1 MPETMEKTA
10 NLDMVVRYRGR
21 GAQVWIYFGKFLRM
35 FFYQNDW
42 KVLPMAALIAG
53 LVGMV
58 MKWSLFQTMEGT
70 LMGAFALVMVCI
82 WNGCFNSIQVICRER
97 DVIKREHRSGMHISS
112 YIVAHMMYQA
122 ILCLLQ
128 TGITLY
134 VTRMIGLRYDL
145 CHAVFSRW
153 FMCEFG
159 FSMFLIT
166 FAADMMALWISTLA
180 RSTTTAMTIM
190 PFVLIF
196 QLVFSGGMLTL
207 PEWTAPLKNLTIS
220 SPGLNVIAAQGD
232 YNKRPLVAIWNRV
245 QSMGNVEIG
254 GEITMGQVLD
264 YLDEDTALARQIR
277 EEEISGTFT
286 VGQVLDFLAD
296 DSNPMAQELRGIELG
311 GTLTVDELLDMLLD
325 GVEAAEQD
333 GAALNTK
340 QIGTLIKNAPALR
353 TLRAQRLDIELTLGE
368 LIDMASANGSLE
380 AYRGNKLNF
389 KYTVGQL
396 KDLLEASGDLEAL
409 RARSFPV
416 KMTIAELQSRIGVE
430 AVRSL
435 LQDKAAEGSV
445 SPDYAYTR
453 QNVALYWL
461 RLLLFILGFA
471 ALATGTLEFID
482 KDKR

>member
-1 MPETMEKTA
+1 
-10 NLDMVVRYRGR
+10 
-21 GAQVWIYFGKFLRM
+21 
-35 FFYQNDW
+35 
-42 KVLPMAALIAG
+42 
-53 LVGMV
+53 
-58 MKWSLFQTMEGT
+58 
-70 LMGAFALVMVCI
+70 MGSFALVMVCI

-220 SPGLNVIAAQGD
+220 SSGLNVIAAQGD

-353 TLRAQRLDIELTLGE
+353 SLRAQRLDIELTLGE
-368 LIDMASANGSLE
+368 LIDMASADGSLE

>member
-1 MPETMEKTA
+1 MAEVNENKP
-10 NLDMVVRYRGR
+10 VRRRRIRHTDRGN
-21 GAQVWIYFGKFLRM
+21 QVFIYLGKQFR
-35 FFYQNDW
+35 FFINESDW
-42 KVLPMAALIAG
+42 KVLPMAAVIAA

-58 MKWSLFQTMEGT
+58 INKNFCVNMEGC
-70 LMGAFALVMVCI
+70 LFGGFALTCVAI
-82 WNGCFNSIQVICRER
+82 WNGCFNSIQAVCRER
-97 DVIKREHRSGMHISS
+97 AIIKREHRSGMHISS
-112 YIVAHMMYQA
+112 YVTAHMIYQFL
-122 ILCLLQ
+122 LCMAQ
-128 TGITLY
+128 TGLTMYVLLVMGVQFPEKGVITPW
-134 VTRMIGLRYDL
+134 MIVDMGLSLLLISYASDML
-145 CHAVFSRW
+145 SLLISSISR
-153 FMCEFG
+153 
-159 FSMFLIT
+159 
-166 FAADMMALWISTLA
+166 
-180 RSTTTAMTIM
+180 TTTGAMTIM

-368 LIDMASANGSLE
+368 LIDMASADGSLE

-445 SPDYAYTR
+445 NPAYANTR
-453 QNVALYWL
+453 ENIALYWV
-461 RLLLFILGFA
+461 RLLLFVLIFA
-471 ALATGTLEFID
+471 AFATVTLEFID